1 MYDLLPLFG
10 TLAVALALT
19 LSLELVFSLFWG
31 LRKKELLLIVLMN
44 ILTNPAVNLLYWWAY
59 LVGWV
64 SPLFVLALEAV
75 VVITEGFC
83 CRGIVR
89 RPWLFACF
97 VNLFSFGMGELLK
110 VLI

>member
-1 MYDLLPLFG
+1 MEPLLSLFAS
-10 TLAVALALT
+10 LASALGLT
-19 LSLELVFSLFWG
+19 LLLELIFSLFWG
-31 LRKKELLLIVLMN
+31 LRKKELLLVVLMN
-44 ILTNPAVNLLYWWAY
+44 LLTNPAVNLLYLLAY
-59 LVGWV
+59 LAGWV

-83 CRGIVR
+83 CRGIVH
-89 RPWLFACF
+89 RPWLFACL